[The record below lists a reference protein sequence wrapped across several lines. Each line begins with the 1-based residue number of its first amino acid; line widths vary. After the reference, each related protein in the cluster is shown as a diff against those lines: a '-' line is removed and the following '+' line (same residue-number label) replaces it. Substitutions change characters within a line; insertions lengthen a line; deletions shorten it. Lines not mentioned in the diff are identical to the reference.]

1 MKGREVVELL
11 NRDSSISPSVKKV
24 LFALAERQSHQ
35 AKEIMELA
43 RLIDM
48 VAQLVGQMMTIG
60 ENLKSAT
67 EAIQK
72 QRGVGVESIP
82 NDQDD

>member
-1 MKGREVVELL
+1 MKGREVIELL

-24 LFALAERQSHQ
+24 LFALADRQSQ
-35 AKEIMELA
+35 QSKEIMELA
-43 RLIDM
+43 RLIDLT
-48 VAQLVGQMMTIG
+48 ANLVGQMMTIG
-60 ENLKSAT
+60 EGLKSAAD
-67 EAIQK
+67 AIQK